1 MRIGL
6 VLFGHLRSFRKTHD
20 SYKQF
25 LKTLQ
30 QVGDVDVFCHTWD
43 IEESV
48 TASWWKE
55 NKPGDIPPA
64 TVNEDEIK
72 EKYQPVR
79 YSIEPSRQFDDSG
92 YNIKTAIPV
101 AGILSMLHSQHQ
113 AFQLLEQYSAASN
126 VRYDVVIKSRYD
138 LLYEIA
144 PCFLQL
150 IDTCLEDNC
159 LYLPTSN
166 PYELGGSFSDVFVMG
181 PAKLV
186 REYFNFIPDFKKAI
200 NTYQQKGYKEFLPE
214 LCLTE
219 YLKWKNINIR
229 ELIGLRIHILRL
241 NGDKFQINTDK
252 NFSGNNP
259 LCFFGETIKTNLRFL
274 PEKNNVIAN
283 NTSRVVKKY
292 MSWLNRQAS
301 ENTLQQYADF
311 YSGIWIGVSAIKGL
325 ASKGKSNSVFENN
338 VMKNFF
344 EEAMRNAK
352 YGNAKKILVASILQA
367 WSGYG
372 FFFFKVLKKIS
383 FAPKGWLLIPL
394 FYSLF
399 STGPILPGKFFNV

>member
-6 VLFGHLRSFRKTHD
+6 ALFGHLRSFRKTHD

-64 TVNEDEIK
+64 TVDEDEIK
-72 EKYQPVR
+72 ERYQPIR
-79 YSIEPSRQFDDSG
+79 YIIEPSRQFDDSG

-144 PCFLQL
+144 PAFSLLFNKC
-150 IDTCLEDNC
+150 IEEDC

-166 PYELGGSFSDVFVMG
+166 PYELGGSFSDVFVLG
-181 PAKLV
+181 TLKLV
-186 REYFNFIPDFKKAI
+186 KEYFGFIPDFKNAI
-200 NTYQQKGYKEFLPE
+200 DAYRQKGYKEFLPE

-219 YLKWKNINIR
+219 YLR
-229 ELIGLRIHILRL
+229 EKKMCIKELDGLRIHILRL
-241 NGDKFQINTDK
+241 NGDKFQINTDRS
-252 NFSGNNP
+252 FPGNMP
-259 LCFFGETIKTNLRFL
+259 LCFYRDSIEANKKIHPDQAMVIINRGEKL
-274 PEKNNVIAN
+274 A
-283 NTSRVVKKY
+283 KKY
-292 MSWLNRQAS
+292 TSWIDNDAD
-301 ENTLQQYADF
+301 NDTLQQYADF
-311 YSGIWIGVSAIKGL
+311 YNGEWIEISKVKRL
-325 ASKGKSNSVFENN
+325 AVKGKEQSVFSPN

-344 EEAMRNAK
+344 EESMRNAK
-352 YGNAKKILVASILQA
+352 YNTAQKFLIASTLA
-367 WSGYG
+367 RKSGYG
-372 FFFFKVLKKIS
+372 LFFFRVWRNIT
-383 FAPKGWLLIPL
+383 
-394 FYSLF
+394 F
-399 STGPILPGKFFNV
+399 SKN